1 MKKKIAVRS
10 IVVVSALA
18 LLGASCAWADDAAP
32 APAPIQTYEELL
44 NVLYRQ
50 AYNCEHI
57 AAIKLTALQSQID
70 KLTAERDAL
79 KARLPAEAPNGGPDE
94 KK

>member
-1 MKKKIAVRS
+1 MKIAVRS
-10 IVVVSALA
+10 ILVVASLA
-18 LLGASCAWADDAAP
+18 LLGSSCAWADDVPP
-32 APAPIQTYEELL
+32 APPTYEELL

-57 AAIKLTALQSQID
+57 AAIKLTALQAQID

-79 KARLPAEAPNGGPDE
+79 KARLPAEAHNGGPDE

>member
-1 MKKKIAVRS
+1 MKKNARS
-10 IVVVSALA
+10 WAFLILTVLSLVFAGAILA
-18 LLGASCAWADDAAP
+18 RADDVPP
-32 APAPIQTYEELL
+32 APPTYEELL

-57 AAIKLTALQSQID
+57 AAIKLTALQAQID

-79 KARLPAEAPNGGPDE
+79 KARLPAEAPNGGHDE